1 MCWNSLREYLI
12 DGWVT
17 QMINLSTSL
26 SDAPVLVIGSA
37 GVDIIGRLDRQSLS
51 GTSNPGHIRT
61 SFGGVARNVAENL
74 ARLGQPVNFI
84 SVVGQDTI
92 GDDLLQQLESAGVN
106 VSAVLRTNKHSTGT
120 YLGVVNSKGELQFG
134 INDLRATSLLSPEY
148 IRKHIDL
155 FRNASMLFFDANLG
169 RAAIKTIMSLANR
182 ARLKVCAD
190 PTSIFLADRLCP
202 YMSRLSLITPNSSE
216 ASVLCGNPVD
226 ASQFREAMET
236 AKFLVGQGADV
247 VLITLAEFGV
257 VYASSESSG
266 HVPSIRTKI
275 LDPTGAGD
283 ALTATVIFSMLN
295 DISLD
300 DGVRL
305 GVSAASLTLHHSGSV
320 RPDLSLELLYEHL

>member
-1 MCWNSLREYLI
+1 MG
-12 DGWVT
+12 D
-17 QMINLSTSL
+17 LSVFS

-51 GTSNPGHIRT
+51 GTSNPGRIRT

-84 SVVGQDTI
+84 SVVGQDST
-92 GDDLLQQLESAGVN
+92 GDDLIRQLESAGVD
-106 VSAVLRTNKHSTGT
+106 VSAVLRTNKYSTGT

-134 INDLRATSLLSPEY
+134 IDDMRATSLLSSDY
-148 IRKHIDL
+148 LRKHVGL
-155 FRNASMLFFDANLG
+155 FKKASLLFFDANLG
-169 RAAIKTIMSLANR
+169 IATIKTMMSLANR
-182 ARLKVCAD
+182 AQLRVCAD
-190 PTSIFLADRLCP
+190 PTSTSLADRLCP

-216 ASVLCGNPVD
+216 ASVLCGNPID
-226 ASQFREAMET
+226 ASQFHEAMET
-236 AKFLVGQGADV
+236 AKFLVSQGAEV

-257 VYASSESSG
+257 VYATSETSG

-305 GVSAASLTLHHSGSV
+305 GVSAASLTLHHRGSV
-320 RPDLSLELLYEHL
+320 LPDLSLEILYDHL